1 LFAELY
7 DATNRKDYLDVGVR
21 LIDLLCLYQQI
32 WNPPYLSIYA
42 FGGFGVMNSDA
53 EWNDAR
59 QSMFAATLMRYYSYT
74 SEDEYFERGV
84 AALRAS
90 FALMFI
96 PEHKGKTVKDF
107 SAIKPVDY
115 GSMSENYGHLGDD
128 RAVPGYIT
136 FDWGSGS
143 SASAAAYVEKRYGD
157 VYVDSVRGK
166 AFGING
172 CIVDRV
178 AIKDGKPISLMMR
191 KQILKPEEMKV
202 TVK

>member
-1 LFAELY
+1 
-7 DATNRKDYLDVGVR
+7 
-21 LIDLLCLYQQI
+21 
-32 WNPPYLSIYA
+32 
-42 FGGFGVMNSDA
+42 MNSDA

-59 QSMFAATLMRYYSYT
+59 QSMFAATLMHYYNHT
-74 SEDEYFERGV
+74 SEDEYFERGI

-96 PEHKGKTVKDF
+96 PEHKGKRIKDL
-107 SAIKPVDY
+107 SVLKPVDY
-115 GSMSENYGHLGDD
+115 GSMSENYGHFGDD
-128 RAVPGYIT
+128 RAAPGYMY

-143 SASAAAYVEKRYGD
+143 SASAAAFIEKKYGD
-157 VYVDSVRGK
+157 VYVDSVREK

-178 AIKDGKPISLMMR
+178 AIKDGKPISLMMS